1 MNLVLRT
8 ELKFKSFSA
17 ATASASA
24 ATASASASAA
34 TASASAAS
42 ASAAN
47 KTWIFKRFYD
57 GAMLAHYWL
66 A

>member
-8 ELKFKSFSA
+8 ELKFKSF
-17 ATASASA
+17 SA